1 MLGLAADQP
10 KAQQE
15 KAIANFM
22 DAVDDIKK
30 EDDHDFV
37 SKLITQYF
45 SHKIFD
51 AVTDFIMKKSN
62 EEIYQN
68 DVVSDNDEDD
78 DYGYEDQQEDDY
90 DDEPNQQ
97 KRPKRDR
104 NQFIEARK
112 KREKDR

>member
-1 MLGLAADQP
+1 
-10 KAQQE
+10 
-15 KAIANFM
+15 M

-30 EDDHDFV
+30 EEDHDFV

-68 DVVSDNDEDD
+68 DVVSDNEDDD
-78 DYGYEDQQEDDY
+78 DYGDEDQQEDDF
-90 DDEPNQQ
+90 EEEHNRQ
-97 KRPKRDR
+97 KAPKRDR

-112 KREKDR
+112 KREKERQLREIKRWEFP

>member
-1 MLGLAADQP
+1 MPGVESGQP
-10 KAQQE
+10 ALKKE
-15 KAIANFM
+15 KMVEDFM

-30 EDDHDFV
+30 EEDHDFV

-78 DYGYEDQQEDDY
+78 EYGYEDQHEEYYEDD
-90 DDEPNQQ
+90 PNQ
-97 KRPKRDR
+97 
-104 NQFIEARK
+104 
-112 KREKDR
+112 